1 MGRAYMIDWF
11 AEHLWAF
18 WLMAAILLAII
29 EIFMLDFV
37 FLMMATSALAVIA
50 ASPFLDSFVGQ
61 VILFAVFSIALL
73 LGLRPS
79 LIKKFHQSSPDIPM
93 NTAGLVG
100 SEALVTQTVTANS
113 GLAMIS
119 GDVWTARPA
128 SINKVLPEGSKATVA
143 EIRGATAYL
152 S

>member
-1 MGRAYMIDWF
+1 MIEWF

-18 WLMAAILLAII
+18 WLLVAILLAIV
-29 EIFMLDFV
+29 EILMLDFV
-37 FLMMATSALAVIA
+37 FLMMAISALTA
-50 ASPFLDSFVGQ
+50 AGVSPFLDSFVGQ
-61 VILFAVFSIALL
+61 VVLFAVVSVALL
-73 LGLRPS
+73 LGLRPP
-79 LIKKFHQSSPDIPM
+79 LIRKFHQSSPDTPM

-100 SEALVTQTVTANS
+100 TEALVTQTVTADS

-119 GDVWTARPA
+119 GDIWTARPA
-128 SINKVLPEGSKATVA
+128 SAEKILPEGSKATVT